1 MSLVFK
7 QIKRKPSFVNMAK
20 VNVKTAKEILK
31 NGIDGKNVSFSD
43 EDKEKVLNAK
53 DDEVIGFI
61 ASDGE
66 SYWFINYDYAKKNY
80 EIEE

>member
-7 QIKRKPSFVNMAK
+7 QIKRKPSFVNMAE
-20 VNVKTAKEILK
+20 VNAKEAKDILK
-31 NGIDGKNVSFSD
+31 SGIDGKNVSFSD

-53 DDEVIGFI
+53 DNEAVGFI
-61 ASDGE
+61 ATDGE
-66 SYWFINYDYAKKNY
+66 SFWFINYDYAKKNY